1 MQASTLGLGFDL
13 WPNGALEEER
23 LNVRRREE
31 RRGTGGGPR
40 AGERQPLIL
49 CLLALPF
56 LVVVYMLVAVVWA
69 RPASPGEELR
79 LDQFL
84 AAVEKGEIQ
93 NATILP
99 DDDRIVGV
107 YSRGTYWVD
116 FAGGHE
122 TLFARLTGALEQ
134 GNVPTAVRRQPHKSL
149 IQPLSVLVP
158 ALILLDGLVILVLL
172 SRGGSLGGFSRA
184 AARRAGQD
192 EETITFAD
200 LAGVDEAVEELTEVR
215 DFLVSPDRYASIGA
229 TVPKGVLLDG
239 PPGCGKTRLARALAG
254 ASKVPFFSISG
265 SDFVE
270 LYVGVGAARIRDLF
284 ATAKAAAPAIVFID
298 EIDAVG
304 RVRTAGVAG
313 GQDER
318 ESALNQ
324 LPVEM
329 DGFDARSGVV
339 VVAATN
345 RADIL
350 DPALLRPGRFDRR
363 ISVDPPDLRGREGIL
378 AVHAHGKPLD
388 ESVDLSQVA
397 RRTAGLSG
405 AELANVVNEAAL
417 LATRDGRQT
426 IRAED
431 LSEAVERVVAGLQRR
446 SRVLTPNDRCRIA
459 YHEAGH
465 AVAAAA
471 LPGAGKVTKVSI
483 VARRGHGGVTWYAP
497 EDDRVLATQSELE
510 DRIVALLA
518 GREAEVLIFGEPST
532 GANDDLR
539 RAAALARAMVWECG
553 MGEALRPG
561 SLVAGD
567 VTGEVPVASEQLRAE
582 LDAEAQAILAHGQ
595 DRAYRILCGNRA
607 VVTALAEALVAEE
620 SVEGER
626 LESLLEQVHGASVT
640 KDLKTTNRVPVHAV
654 PA

>member
-1 MQASTLGLGFDL
+1 MQ
-13 WPNGALEEER
+13 
-23 LNVRRREE
+23 VRRRND
-31 RRGTGGGPR
+31 GQATGSGQR
-40 AGERQPLIL
+40 VAERQPLIF

-56 LVVVYMLVAVVWA
+56 LIAVYMLVAVVWA
-69 RPASPGEELR
+69 RPASPGDELR

-84 AAVEKGEIQ
+84 SAIEQRQVS

-99 DDDRIVGV
+99 DDDRIVGA
-107 YSRGTYWVD
+107 YSGGTYWVD

-134 GNVPTAVRRQPHKSL
+134 AKVPTTVRRQAHKSL
-149 IQPLSVLVP
+149 IDPLSVLVP
-158 ALILLDGLVILVLL
+158 ALILLDGLIIIVLL
-172 SRGGSLGGFSRA
+172 TRGGSLGGFSRA
-184 AARRAGQD
+184 RARRAAHD
-192 EETITFAD
+192 DETITFAD
-200 LAGVDEAVEELTEVR
+200 LAGVDEAVEELSEVK
-215 DFLVSPDRYASIGA
+215 DFLVSPERYAAIGA

-254 ASKVPFFSISG
+254 ASNVPFFSISG

-284 ATAKAAAPAIVFID
+284 STAKAAAPAIVFID

-304 RVRTAGVAG
+304 RARTAGIG

-324 LPVEM
+324 LLVEM

-363 ISVDPPDLRGREGIL
+363 ITVDPPDLRGREGIL
-378 AVHAHGKPLD
+378 NVHAQGKPLD
-388 ESVDLSQVA
+388 ETVDLSAVA
-397 RRTAGLSG
+397 KRTAGLSG

-417 LATRDGRQT
+417 LATRDGREA
-426 IRAED
+426 IGAED

-446 SRVLTPNDRCRIA
+446 SRVLTTSDRRRIA
-459 YHEAGH
+459 FHEAGH

-471 LPGAGKVTKVSI
+471 LPGAGSVTKVSI
-483 VARRGHGGVTWYAP
+483 VARRGHGGVTWYEP
-497 EDDRVLATQSELE
+497 EDDRVLATRGELE
-510 DRIVALLA
+510 DRITALLA
-518 GREAEVLIFGEPST
+518 GREAEVLTFGEPST

-553 MGEALRPG
+553 MGERLRPASLAG
-561 SLVAGD
+561 SSADPVADLPG
-567 VTGEVPVASEQLRAE
+567 ASEQLRAE
-582 LDAEAQAILAHGQ
+582 LDGEAEAILAVAQ
-595 DRAYRILCGNRA
+595 DRAHRILRANRA
-607 VVTALAEALVAEE
+607 VVNALADALATEESLEAEALAT
-620 SVEGER
+620 
-626 LESLLEQVHGASVT
+626 LLGRVHTIPMGTDSP
-640 KDLKTTNRVPVHAV
+640 TTNRVPVHAV

>member
-1 MQASTLGLGFDL
+1 MS
-13 WPNGALEEER
+13 
-23 LNVRRREE
+23 VRRRTE
-31 RRGTGGGPR
+31 RHQAGSKER
-40 AGERQPLIL
+40 AHERQPLIL

-56 LVVVYMLVAVVWA
+56 LIAMYLMVAIVWA
-69 RPASPGEELR
+69 RPASPGNELR

-84 AAVEKGEIQ
+84 AAIEQGQIHD
-93 NATILP
+93 ATILP
-99 DDDRIVGV
+99 EDDRIVGA
-107 YSRGTYWVD
+107 YSGGTYWVD

-134 GNVPTAVRRQPHKSL
+134 GRVPTDVQRQPFKNL
-149 IQPLSVLVP
+149 VDPLNVLVP
-158 ALILLDGLVILVLL
+158 ALIMLDGIIILVLL
-172 SRGGSLGGFSRA
+172 TRGGSLAGFSRA
-184 AARRAGQD
+184 GARQSSGDEAG
-192 EETITFAD
+192 ITFAD
-200 LAGVDEAVEELTEVR
+200 LAGVDEAIEELSEVR
-215 DFLVSPDRYASIGA
+215 DFLVSPGRYTAIGA
-229 TVPKGVLLDG
+229 SVPRGVLLDG

-254 ASKVPFFSISG
+254 ASNVPFFSISG

-270 LYVGVGAARIRDLF
+270 MYVGVGAARIRDLF
-284 ATAKAAAPAIVFID
+284 ATAKASAPAIVFID

-304 RVRTAGVAG
+304 RARTANPAG

-324 LPVEM
+324 LLVEM
-329 DGFDARSGVV
+329 DGFDAGSGVV

-345 RADIL
+345 RADVL

-363 ISVDPPDLRGREGIL
+363 ITVDPPDLRGRQGIL
-378 AVHAHGKPLD
+378 AVHAQGKPLD
-388 ESVDLSQVA
+388 ATVDLAAIA

-417 LATRDGRQT
+417 LATRSGREA
-426 IRAED
+426 IGGDD

-446 SRVLTPNDRCRIA
+446 SRVLTSSDRRRIA

-471 LPGAGKVTKVSI
+471 LPGAGRVTKVSI

-497 EDDRVLATQSELE
+497 EDDRVLATQGELE
-510 DRIVALLA
+510 DRIAALLA
-518 GREAEVLIFGEPST
+518 GREAEVLVFGEPST

-553 MGEALRPG
+553 MGERLRPACFPG
-561 SLVAGD
+561 PDTASDL
-567 VTGEVPVASEQLRAE
+567 PPSSEQLRAE
-582 LDAEAQAILAHGQ
+582 LDGEAEAILGHAQ
-595 DRAYRILCGNRA
+595 DRVHRVLRSNRA
-607 VVTALAEALVAEE
+607 VLSALADLLIAEE
-620 SVEGER
+620 SVEGAG
-626 LESLLEQVHGASVT
+626 LEALLKRVQLVPVPNDSM
-640 KDLKTTNRVPVHAV
+640 TTSRVPVVHVV

>member
-1 MQASTLGLGFDL
+1 MRFH
-13 WPNGALEEER
+13 
-23 LNVRRREE
+23 RREDQD
-31 RRGTGGGPR
+31 TTR
-40 AGERQPLIL
+40 ATSSARERQPLIL

-56 LVVVYMLVAVVWA
+56 LVAVYMLVAVVWA

-84 AAVEKGEIQ
+84 GAVEKGQ
-93 NATILP
+93 VHTALILP
-99 DDDRIVGV
+99 DDDRIVGS
-107 YSRGTYWVD
+107 YSGGGYWVD

-134 GNVPTAVRRQPHKSL
+134 AGVPTSVERQPHKRL
-149 IQPLSVLVP
+149 IDPLSVLVP

-172 SRGGSLGGFSRA
+172 TRGGSLGGFSRA
-184 AARRAGQD
+184 RAHRASQN

-200 LAGVDEAVEELTEVR
+200 LAGVDEAVEELSEVR

-254 ASKVPFFSISG
+254 ASQVPFFSISG

-270 LYVGVGAARIRDLF
+270 MYVGVGAARIRDLF

-304 RVRTAGVAG
+304 RARTAGPG

-324 LPVEM
+324 LLVEM

-345 RADIL
+345 RPDIL
-350 DPALLRPGRFDRR
+350 DAALLRPGRFDRR
-363 ISVDPPDLRGREGIL
+363 ITVDPPDLRGREGIL
-378 AVHAHGKPLD
+378 AVHARGKPLD
-388 ESVDLSQVA
+388 ESADLTAVA

-417 LATRDGRQT
+417 LATRDGRDK
-426 IRAED
+426 IGADD
-431 LSEAVERVVAGLQRR
+431 LSEAVERVVSGLQRR
-446 SRVLTPNDRCRIA
+446 SRVLTPSDRRRIA
-459 YHEAGH
+459 HHEAGH

-483 VARRGHGGVTWYAP
+483 IARRGHGGVTWYEP
-497 EDDRVLATQSELE
+497 EDDRVLATRGELE
-510 DRIVALLA
+510 DRIAALLA
-518 GREAEVLIFGEPST
+518 GREAEVITFGEPST

-553 MGEALRPG
+553 MGERLRPTALG
-561 SLVAGD
+561 ASGADAATEL
-567 VTGEVPVASEQLRAE
+567 PPSSEQLRAE
-582 LDAEAQAILAHGQ
+582 LDGEAELILAQAQ
-595 DRAYRILCGNRA
+595 ERAYRILRANRT
-607 VVTALAEALVAEE
+607 VVTALADALVADE
-620 SVEGER
+620 SLEGEA
-626 LESLLEQVHGASVT
+626 LQTLLDDVHTVPVPS
-640 KDLKTTNRVPVHAV
+640 DLTTTNRVPVHAV